1 MTSNTANFDLAALAL
16 KAACPNNE
24 ILFDDKG
31 MPSVMVKIPKMTY
44 AQLGLGDSTDVFPAF
59 IVNGQEV
66 NEIYISKF
74 MNIVQNSRAYSLP
87 GRDYANSINFENAI
101 ARCTSKGRGWHL
113 MTAMEWGLLILWCEH
128 NGFIPLG
135 NLAYGKYHTET
146 NYKAIPMTKDGSTGN
161 ILHTAG
167 GTGPLTWFHDGT
179 LGGIADLAGNGWE
192 WTGGI
197 RTVYGELQ
205 VLANNDAADSANR
218 QTADATTWK
227 AIDAASGTLIT
238 PNGEGTTPGSVKMDY
253 VSSAIKYDTTI
264 SSQSDSGR
272 TCYFKNITYN
282 SETIS
287 AAAVRFLQAIGFL
300 PITGTLCTSYG
311 NCYFNN
317 GAAERSFCRG
327 GACNSG
333 SSFSF
338 PSFYGSNARSGT
350 NATIGFRSAFVKLPT
365 V

>member
-87 GRDYANSINFENAI
+87 GRDYANNINFENAI

-146 NYKAIPMTKDGSTGN
+146 NYKAIPMTKDGSGQ

-192 WTGGI
+192 WTGGV

-205 VLANNDAADSANR
+205 VLANNDAADSANA
-218 QTADATTWK
+218 QTAAAATWK

-253 VSSAIKYDTTI
+253 VSNVIKYDTTI

-272 TCYFKNITYN
+272 YCNFSAITYN

-287 AAAVRFLQAIGFL
+287 AAAVKVLQAIGFL

-311 NCYFNN
+311 RCYFNN
-317 GAAERSFCRG
+317 GAAERSFFRG
-327 GACNSG
+327 GFYFSG
-333 SSFSF
+333 SGFSF
-338 PSFYGSNARSGT
+338 PSFDGSRARALTST
-350 NATIGFRSAFVKLPT
+350 AIGFRSAFVKLPAA
-365 V
+365 